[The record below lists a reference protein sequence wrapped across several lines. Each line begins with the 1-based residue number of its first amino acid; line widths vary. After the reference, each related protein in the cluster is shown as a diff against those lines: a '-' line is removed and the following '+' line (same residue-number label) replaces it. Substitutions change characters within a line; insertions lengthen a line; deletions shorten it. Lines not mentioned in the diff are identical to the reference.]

1 MPDTWMLGLIIL
13 IVGLILLGI
22 EVVTPG
28 QTFMAIP
35 GTVAV
40 VLGILSMIV
49 GPVLFSQFWYAPVV
63 AVLIAMPVTAVTI
76 WGYKKLS
83 AGHPPTTTVGDSLIG
98 RQGVVLTDVEPDNV
112 KGKVKIGNT
121 TWSAVSNEPI
131 PAGEKVEVVASEGVH
146 VQVEKITNIAR
157 YEAEMRAKE
166 EK

>member
-1 MPDTWMLGLIIL
+1 MYDTWMLGLIIL
-13 IVGLILLGI
+13 IVGLILLGV
-22 EVVTPG
+22 EVATPG

-146 VQVEKITNIAR
+146 VQVERITNIAK